1 LAQSIEAA
9 QKGVLEAIL
18 ELNSTKV
25 FTNVITNL
33 YGSVLPA
40 YVRASALRD
49 RGTGKGQGVGK
60 GQISTQPSL
69 VFSAQ
74 PSGSWRFSQ
83 QELKEALQAWA
94 RRFRLTDNLRET
106 GECLPWILDFG
117 YALCQEIDPTA
128 NPARIGLPKLI
139 DLQALRDGFTV
150 PNPDPQNE
158 NRSEYRERV
167 RPLLDGRYGAALDIL
182 RSKPFR
188 DKRNTDHYKW
198 FVLRVCANKFTYSRI
213 VQQLGPMLPQAKADR
228 LTVDAVR
235 KGIAAVRRD
244 LRLQPKKRK

>member
-1 LAQSIEAA
+1 LAHSIEAA
-9 QKGVLEAIL
+9 QKGVLDAIL
-18 ELNSTKV
+18 ELNSTRV

-33 YGSVLPA
+33 CESVLPA
-40 YVRASALRD
+40 YVAASASLD
-49 RGTGKGQGVGK
+49 RGVVTGQGVGS
-60 GQISTQPSL
+60 GQPSTPSTL
-69 VFSAQ
+69 MSSQ
-74 PSGSWRFSQ
+74 PSGDWRLSQ
-83 QELKEALQAWA
+83 PEFREALQAWA

-117 YALCQEIDPTA
+117 YALCQDIDPTA
-128 NPARIGLPKLI
+128 NPARIGLPILI

-150 PNPDPQNE
+150 HNPDPQKE

-167 RPLLDGRYGAALDIL
+167 RPLLDGRYDAALDLL
-182 RSKPFR
+182 RSKPLQ
-188 DKRNTDHYKW
+188 DKRNADHYKW
-198 FVLRVCANKFTYSRI
+198 FVLHVCASMTYSRI
-213 VQQLGPMLPQAKADR
+213 VQQLGAMLPQAKADR